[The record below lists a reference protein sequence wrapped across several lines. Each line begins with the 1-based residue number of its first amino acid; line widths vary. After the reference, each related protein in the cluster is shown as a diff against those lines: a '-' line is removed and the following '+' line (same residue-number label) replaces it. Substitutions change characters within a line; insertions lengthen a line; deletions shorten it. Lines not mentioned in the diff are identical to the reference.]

1 MKPEIVKEILAYI
14 WAAFGLYWILSARRL
29 HRTQTGEPHV
39 YRLVRLS
46 VLALTFILLFSNWLR
61 IGPFAW
67 RFVPNDLLIRETG
80 VLISLIGIFLAIWA
94 RRHLGQYWSDKVEIK
109 VDHQLIRSGPYAVM
123 RHPIYSGVLLGVA
136 GTALAIG
143 EWRGVIAFCLLLTSY
158 TVKAKKEDRVLSER
172 FGEIFREHRSQ
183 AGFLFPRL

>member
-1 MKPEIVKEILAYI
+1 MKPEIVKEILGYI

-29 HRTQTGEPHV
+29 HRTQTGAPHV

-67 RFVPNDLLIRETG
+67 RFVPNNLLIRETG
-80 VLISLIGIFLAIWA
+80 VIISLIGIFLAIWA

-143 EWRGVIAFCLLLTSY
+143 EWRDVIAFRVLLTSY
-158 TVKAKKEDRVLSER
+158 AVKAKKEDRVLSER
-172 FGEIFREHRSQ
+172 FGKIFREHRSQ
-183 AGFLFPRL
+183 AGFLFPRF